1 MSMRWDWTHVFSR
14 ASTWLALLSLSAVG
28 GLGAY
33 ALMPERAQLLMPDWM
48 LIVLSA
54 TAVGSAVL
62 TPVATS
68 FKQKGHGS
76 YSKVEITTTT
86 KVEGDVGPEKA
97 AELVEAAAPTTE
109 VSDAGRS

>member
-1 MSMRWDWTHVFSR
+1 MSMRWDWSNVLTR

-48 LIVLSA
+48 LMTLAGVA
-54 TAVGSAVL
+54 MGSAVL

-68 FKQKGHGS
+68 FKQKGHGG
-76 YSKVEITTTT
+76 YNKVEVTTTT
-86 KVEGDVGPEKA
+86 KVEGDVTSEDA
-97 AELVEAAAPTTE
+97 TRIAEVITE
-109 VSDAGRS
+109 TNT